1 LKQKHII
8 TNKQQQK
15 EYNMTNTKTNTINH
29 TYSTEAGVVLGKR
42 YGGGLGY
49 TDARNFTADSIK
61 GLKDKVQKAFDLGS
75 LAADCDLEKLF
86 AAGVVLV
93 DEATVEIDGKVF
105 TNVSKENF
113 VVGDVDLFNEKVEE
127 GYIIDENAVEE

>member
-1 LKQKHII
+1 
-8 TNKQQQK
+8 
-15 EYNMTNTKTNTINH
+15 MTNTKTNTQTVNH

-49 TDARNFTADSIK
+49 TTARNFTADSIK
-61 GLKDKVQKAFDLGS
+61 ELKDKVQKAFDLGS

-105 TNVSKENF
+105 TNVSKENY
-113 VVGDVDLFNEKVEE
+113 VVGDVDLFNEKVEA
-127 GYIIDENAVEE
+127 GYIIDENAEEE